1 MLSGINEREEWLF
14 LPLVRIL
21 FIMFIFVYEWLSMN
35 S

>member
-1 MLSGINEREEWLF
+1 MLSGIDEREEWLY

-21 FIMFIFVYEWLSMN
+21 FIMFIFVYAWVSMN